1 MAVLKKSSCR
11 FGENGSVTLEFGL
24 ALSALALVVVCG
36 ALLIALVG
44 AKTELTAVAFEAA
57 RAEAVSEAGGR
68 HLTGRVVSGFW
79 PVASSVGKPD
89 ILNVEKDGLVAKVEL
104 TLPLS
109 WGRSGIF
116 PIGFTRLRAWGVAV
130 R

>member
-1 MAVLKKSSCR
+1 MAVLKKSSCC

-36 ALLIALVG
+36 AVLIALVG

-57 RAEAVSEAGGR
+57 RAEAVSETPGR
-68 HLTGRVVSGFW
+68 HLAGQVVSGFW
-79 PVASSVGKPD
+79 PVASSVGQPD
-89 ILNVEKDGLVAKVEL
+89 ILSVDKDGLVAKVEL

-109 WGRSGIF
+109 WRWSGIF
-116 PIGFTRLRAWGVAV
+116 PIGFSRLRAQGVAV